1 MKKLLLWLIAVC
13 LLLGAVPASA
23 EESSGELERASA
35 AERGQTALLETG
47 HSMLLQFPE
56 EEDYLPVWKT
66 LYARKAFH
74 APCLEVK
81 SVPDMYSANTPNMPY
96 LYEGTEVTVV
106 AEHGD
111 MSCILY
117 DGHNFK
123 HYCGWIKSIRLLE
136 EFPGEFLTVG
146 TPREDGF
153 TVRTDIL
160 SHWENP
166 GYLHFWSTA
175 FSEEVKNCAGFLL
188 EYQLIAEN
196 VDEADYWYSVYGP
209 RKIYVNDGKTW
220 TEAGA
225 FAYPE
230 AGSVHVQVWLDK
242 PMTVK
247 AVSTVPQCL
256 EPDLPE
262 CRQTV
267 KEFYILEDVS
277 G

>member
-1 MKKLLLWLIAVC
+1 MKKLWLCVIAVC
-13 LLLGAVPASA
+13 LLLGTVPAAA
-23 EESSGELERASA
+23 EEGSGQKEA
-35 AERGQTALLETG
+35 AERGRAALLATE

-66 LYARKAFH
+66 LYARRAFQ
-74 APCLEVK
+74 APCLAVK
-81 SVPDMYSANTPNMPY
+81 SVPDMYDADSPNMPY

-136 EFPGEFLTVG
+136 KFPGEFLTVG
-146 TPREDGF
+146 TVREDGF
-153 TVRTDIL
+153 SVRTDVQT
-160 SHWENP
+160 HWENA
-166 GYLHFWSTA
+166 GYLNFWSSA
-175 FSEEVKNCAGFLL
+175 FSEEVKDCVGFLL

-196 VDEADYWYSVYGP
+196 VDVDSYWYAVYGP
-209 RKIYVNDGKTW
+209 RKIYVNDGKKW
-220 TEAGA
+220 VEAGA

-230 AGSVHVQVWLDK
+230 AGAVHVQVWLDE

-247 AVSTVPQCL
+247 AVGTVPQCL

-262 CRQTV
+262 HRQTV
-267 KEFYILEDVS
+267 KEFYISDGAS